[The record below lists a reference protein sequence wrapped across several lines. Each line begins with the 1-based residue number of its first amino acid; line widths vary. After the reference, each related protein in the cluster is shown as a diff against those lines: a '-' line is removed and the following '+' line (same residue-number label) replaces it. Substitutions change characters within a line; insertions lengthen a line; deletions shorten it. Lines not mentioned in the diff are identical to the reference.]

1 MMPIEVENPSSRA
14 RVLMVRA
21 SSGFLMPPPSTEL
34 MLTSK
39 VGVLA
44 QVLQLLVE
52 QPQALLRHLVR
63 LDVVDADLQEV
74 EAGVVQLLDPLRDQE
89 IAVGD
94 EPGHHAVADG
104 CGG

>member
-1 MMPIEVENPSSRA
+1 MMPIEVEKPSSRA
-14 RVLMVRA
+14 RLLMVRA
-21 SSGFLMPPPSTEL
+21 SSGFLIPPPSTEL

-39 VGVLA
+39 VGVVV

-74 EAGVVQLLDPLRDQE
+74 EAGRVQLLDPLR
-89 IAVGD
+89 ARGSSRS
-94 EPGHHAVADG
+94 
-104 CGG
+104 